1 MCMKK
6 IGLIGGIGPESTV
19 NYYLEINR
27 LYHKDFGMDSYPKI
41 VIDSLSL
48 NEVTTALDERR
59 FSDVAEIVKTSVD
72 VLRGAGADFAAI
84 CSNTPHIVWEQ
95 MADGFS
101 LPVVSIV
108 DATEKA
114 VREGGYKNVL
124 VLGTLATMQS
134 GMYQRVLAENG
145 VDSVTPSEADQQVI
159 ASIIFPNL
167 ENGIVNADDK
177 LEMIALVEKYV
188 TYRSVDAVL
197 LACTELPLILKAGD
211 VPVPLVDTARIHAKE
226 IYEFAV
232 KQ

>member
-1 MCMKK
+1 MKK

>member
-48 NEVTTALDERR
+48 NEVTTALDERG
-59 FSDVAEIVKTSVD
+59 FSDVAEIVKASVD

-108 DATEKA
+108 DATAKA

-188 TYRSVDAVL
+188 AYRSVDAVL

-226 IYEFAV
+226 IYEFAIR
-232 KQ
+232 Q